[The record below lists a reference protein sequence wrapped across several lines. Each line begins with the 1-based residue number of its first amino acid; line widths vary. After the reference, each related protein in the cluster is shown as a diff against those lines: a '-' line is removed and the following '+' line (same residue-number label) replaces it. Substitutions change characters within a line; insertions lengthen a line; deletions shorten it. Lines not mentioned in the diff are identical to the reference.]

1 MPVRDL
7 GVSPDY
13 VDRAFRALESEAG
26 ESGDPKGHL
35 GDIWRARRVQ
45 LTDLAAIQAHRPLS
59 RPGTGANFGFVSPMA
74 AAVMRARR
82 WSAENGRQ
90 KP

>member
-1 MPVRDL
+1 MPVRDI

-13 VDRAFRALESEAG
+13 VDRAFRKMEEEAFLPN
-26 ESGDPKGHL
+26 DPKGHL
-35 GDIWRARRVQ
+35 GDMWRARRVQ

-82 WSAENGRQ
+82 WSEENRRQ
-90 KP
+90 NP